1 LELKQTFNT
10 YQAVDQALRNLLLAA
25 IPHVYVNS
33 LSHDIT
39 GFGNVSALTIMTS
52 LWERD
57 GTITQAELAENL
69 TRMSSP
75 WNPPQPIED
84 LFLQLN
90 GGSQFASDGSE
101 PIALSQVLRIGY
113 TLIANTGLFAENMDT
128 FQVLFT
134 EAEQDRSSLLTTA
147 SQAGYHAENATAVI
161 ATTRFAP
168 AAAVPPTTEHALA
181 MARVQ
186 ATADATQAQL
196 ATLIAAMKTQAR
208 NSGTSY
214 C

>member
-1 LELKQTFNT
+1 
-10 YQAVDQALRNLLLAA
+10 VLRNLLLAPV
-25 IPHVYVNS
+25 PHVYVNS

-52 LWERD
+52 LWERY
-57 GTITQAELAENL
+57 GTITQAELVENL

-90 GGSQFASDGSE
+90 RGSQFASNGSE

-113 TLIANTGLFAENMDT
+113 TLIANTGLFAEACREWRRIRDIDKNMDT

-134 EAEQDRSSLLTTA
+134 EADPLYSRLPAKRDT
-147 SQAGYHAENATAVI
+147 
-161 ATTRFAP
+161 AP
-168 AAAVPPTTEHALA
+168 ATPQPLSPLRLLRQPQPFHLQRNTHWPWHAFKPRLTPLKRNWPP
-181 MARVQ
+181 
-186 ATADATQAQL
+186 
-196 ATLIAAMKTQAR
+196 
-208 NSGTSY
+208 
-214 C
+214 